1 MAGMQF
7 WVFVLILL
15 ILHFVLHLA
24 FGLGG
29 AAPDLATV
37 AALLSARRVNRPIAA
52 LVGGVI
58 GLLRDAL
65 ALVAFGA
72 DAAALAIVGY
82 IGARTRD
89 LFVGDSALFVFLYL
103 FLGKWLHDALYH
115 LLRSWGSAVPLEAG
129 SAQLLFESPVA
140 GIYAAIAGGVA
151 LSLYRWL
158 SGER

>member
-1 MAGMQF
+1 MPGWQF

-15 ILHFVLHLA
+15 IVHFFLHLA
-24 FGLGG
+24 LGLAGS
-29 AAPDLATV
+29 APDLATV
-37 AALLSARRVNRPIAA
+37 AALLSARRVNRPVAA

-58 GLLRDAL
+58 GLVRDAL
-65 ALVAFGA
+65 ALIAFGA

-89 LFVGDSALFVFLYL
+89 LFVGDSALFVFMYL

-115 LLRSWGSAVPLEAG
+115 VLRSWGGGISADGGL
-129 SAQLLFESPVA
+129 AQLLLSAPVA
-140 GIYAAIAGGVA
+140 ALYAAIAGGIA
-151 LSLYRWL
+151 LSMYRWL